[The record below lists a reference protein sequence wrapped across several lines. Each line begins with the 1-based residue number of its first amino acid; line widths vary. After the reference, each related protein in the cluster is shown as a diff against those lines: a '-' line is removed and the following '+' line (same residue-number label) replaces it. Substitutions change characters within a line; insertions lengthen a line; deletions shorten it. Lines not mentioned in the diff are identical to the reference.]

1 MPALLTAV
9 GLLAVWEIYV
19 RVRDFDELVLPA
31 PSAVAV
37 SLVEDA
43 DLLLPDLAVTA
54 FETLLGLIASVVF
67 GAAVALAMHLQP
79 TVRRALHPL
88 VVGSQAIPIVVIAPA
103 LILVLGFGLAPKI
116 LVIGL
121 ICFFPVTINL
131 FDGLR
136 AAEPDQ
142 VRMMRALHAD
152 RWQTLR
158 WLELPAALP
167 QAFTGLRIATAVA
180 VIGAVFAEW
189 TGSSQGLGLLLI
201 TAGGQLETARV
212 WAATFLLFVLAIAL
226 YGAVA
231 LAERRLVT
239 WKDPS

>member
-1 MPALLTAV
+1 MPALLTAL
-9 GLLAVWEIYV
+9 GLLAGWELFV
-19 RVRDFDELVLPA
+19 RIRDFDELVLPA
-31 PSAVAV
+31 PSAIAV

-54 FETLLGLIASVVF
+54 FETVLGLTAAVLF
-67 GAAVALAMHLQP
+67 GAAVALVMHLRGW
-79 TVRRALHPL
+79 VRRSVHPL
-88 VVGSQAIPIVVIAPA
+88 VIGSQAIPIVVIAPA
-103 LILVLGFGLAPKI
+103 LILLFGFGLWPKVV
-116 LVIGL
+116 VIGL

-136 AAEPDQ
+136 SAEPDQ
-142 VRMMRALHAD
+142 TRLMRALHASP
-152 RWQTLR
+152 WQRLR
-158 WLELPAALP
+158 WLELPSALP
-167 QAFTGLRIATAVA
+167 QAFTGLRIAAAVA

-189 TGSSQGLGLLLI
+189 TGSSEGLGHMLI

-212 WAATFLLFVLAIAL
+212 WAATFLLFVLAISL
-226 YGAVA
+226 YGAVS

>member
-1 MPALLTAV
+1 MPAALLVLA
-9 GLLAVWEIYV
+9 LLGVWELYV
-19 RVRDFDELVLPA
+19 RASGIDELLLPA
-31 PSAVAV
+31 PSAIAT

-43 DLLLPDLAVTA
+43 DVLLPDLAVTA
-54 FETLLGLIASVVF
+54 AEAVAGLAAALVI
-67 GAAVALAMHLQP
+67 GAAVALAMHLFAP
-79 TVRRALHPL
+79 VRRAVHPL

-103 LILVLGFGLAPKI
+103 LIFLLGFGIAPKM
-116 LVIGL
+116 VVVAL

-136 AAEPDQ
+136 AAEPEQ
-142 VRMMRALHAD
+142 RKLMRALHAG

-158 WLELPAALP
+158 WLDLPAALP
-167 QAFTGLRIATAVA
+167 QAFTGLRVAAAVA

-189 TGSSQGLGLLLI
+189 TGASEGLGHMLLGSQYEPARAW
-201 TAGGQLETARV
+201 AG
-212 WAATFLLFVLAIAL
+212 TFLLFALAIAL

-239 WKDPS
+239 WKDPT